1 MMLLNW
7 LRIGKKSMVNRILID
22 TNILLDYL
30 LEREPFFE
38 DAKKIVVSCAEG
50 KIKGCIAAHSI
61 PNMFFILRKDYNA
74 TERREVLSN
83 LCSIFDVEGIDKAK
97 LLSGLANEV
106 FSDFEDCLQME
117 CAKSYGAD
125 YIVTRNVD
133 DYSES
138 DVKAIEPRDYLKR

>member
-1 MMLLNW
+1 
-7 LRIGKKSMVNRILID
+7 MVNKILID
-22 TNILLDYL
+22 TNVLLDYL

-38 DAKKIVVSCAEG
+38 DAKEIILSCTDG

-74 TERREVLSN
+74 KERREVLLN
-83 LCSIFDVEGIDKAK
+83 LCKIFDVEGIDKAK
-97 LLSGLANEV
+97 LILALTNED

-125 YIVTRNVD
+125 YIVTRNVF
-133 DYSES
+133 DYSISE
-138 DVKAIEPRDYLKR
+138 VKAIEPKDYLEL